1 MSLHHSFILMSL
13 GLSVWFGIQGLL
25 PRSAANLS
33 ENLSEKRVQAKTLE
47 TENIETEAIAQGRAE
62 LPEMPS
68 SGPVSRGGVRGGVRS
83 GDGWMAHLRSLRSMS
98 SPAMSPGVTWMPVM
112 LGQGLWVERPVA
124 GGEVPVAVRQNE
136 QQTGRVLVDLSDRKL
151 YLYVNGDL
159 DTQYD
164 VAIGREE
171 WETPVGHYR
180 VGEMQRDPAWEHPLT
195 GRVVP
200 AGPENPL
207 GAAWISFLTDGDYS
221 FGLHG
226 TLNESLMG
234 EAVSHGCVRMR
245 NDDILALYE
254 RVQPGWSL
262 DVVR

>member
-1 MSLHHSFILMSL
+1 MSL

-25 PRSAANLS
+25 PHAS
-33 ENLSEKRVQAKTLE
+33 
-47 TENIETEAIAQGRAE
+47 IEPSDKAVKTEAIGAEFIPQAEVEQAEGPLQGAAT
-62 LPEMPS
+62 
-68 SGPVSRGGVRGGVRS
+68 GGS
-83 GDGWMAHLRSLRSMS
+83 PGWMMHLRSLRSVAPVPVNPVTT
-98 SPAMSPGVTWMPVM
+98 SPMMAWVPIA
-112 LGQGLWVERPVA
+112 LGKNLLLTDRTFS

-136 QQTGRVLVDLSDRKL
+136 QETGRVLVDLSDRKVYL
-151 YLYVNGDL
+151 YLNGDL
-159 DTQYD
+159 DAEYE
-164 VAIGREE
+164 VAIGQEE
-171 WETPVGHYR
+171 WETPVGQYR

-200 AGPENPL
+200 PGPENPL

-254 RVQPGWSL
+254 RIQPGWSL
-262 DVVR
+262 EVVR